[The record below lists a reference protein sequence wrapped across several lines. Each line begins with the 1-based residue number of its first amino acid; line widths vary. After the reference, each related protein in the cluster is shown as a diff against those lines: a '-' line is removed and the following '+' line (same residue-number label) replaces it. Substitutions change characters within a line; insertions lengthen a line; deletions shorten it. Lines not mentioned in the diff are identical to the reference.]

1 MVIYEMMY
9 KVIKIKFYL
18 YILKYYLLIIKVFN
32 AIN

>member
-18 YILKYYLLIIKVFN
+18 NILKYYLLIIKVFN